1 MKKFAS
7 LLIVALLMMV
17 MATSALAEFA
27 YNAETG
33 RISGSYTADGN
44 VEIWVNGELAGGS
57 KLNVPAEAGKTY
69 TIDVFVDG
77 KKVATETVTTG
88 AKPTAEPTVA
98 PTAEPTAVPTAEP
111 TAEPTAVPTAE
122 PTAVPTAVPTAEPT
136 VAPTAVPTAV
146 PTVAPTAEPEP
157 TKKPSGSKS
166 SDVPKT
172 GENTTVVIGV
182 VALMAVAAVVLASR
196 KVIRNH

>member
-17 MATSALAEFA
+17 MATSALAEFT

-33 RISGSYTADGN
+33 RLTGSYESEGN
-44 VEIWVNGELAGGS
+44 VEIWLDGSIAGGS
-57 KLNVPAEAGKTY
+57 KLNVPVTEGTHTVQVY
-69 TIDVFVDG
+69 VNG
-77 KKVATETVTTG
+77 ELVATQTVTAG

-111 TAEPTAVPTAE
+111 TAVPTAE
-122 PTAVPTAVPTAEPT
+122 PTAEPT

-157 TKKPSGSKS
+157 TKQPSGSKS

>member
-122 PTAVPTAVPTAEPT
+122 PTAEPT

>member
-77 KKVATETVTTG
+77 KKVATETVTTA

-98 PTAEPTAVPTAEP
+98 P